1 MKGKIFGY
9 LEGGGSGGL
18 KLSGDLARHEEW
30 TEAILPADAERLGV
44 ETETNHRPL
53 IMFAAIILGAISLL
67 SVRLFSLQIIGGG
80 DNLALADGNRTRQQ
94 VTRAPRGDIRDRYGV
109 ALASNQASFDVTVIP
124 QQLPRDVSV
133 RSALYG
139 RVAATLGMTSAD
151 VQAKAEVTCK
161 GLSISSGCLTIP
173 IPQLIAA
180 NVERNRALM
189 IDQDSAALPGFSLD
203 TNPIRKYKDDG
214 LLSVSLGYT
223 GRVNVDEAVVDR
235 SYGPTDLIG
244 KLGLEK
250 QYESILRG
258 KNGYKQ
264 TEVDAMGRPVRVL
277 ASQNPSPGSN
287 LILTIDMGLQRTL
300 AESIAK
306 QMTAS
311 GAKRASGIAINPKTG
326 EVLAAVSL
334 PSYDNNLFGGG
345 ISNDDYQR
353 LVKDPGQPLF
363 NKVTSGTYP
372 SGSII
377 KPIGAAA
384 ALEAGIVTVATSV
397 LDAGQITVPNKFD
410 PSKPS
415 IYKGWETGHG
425 GLGIM
430 NVLTA
435 LSRSSDIFF
444 YKVMGGL
451 TGTNEDFARPLGV
464 TKLIDYYKLF
474 GLGARTG
481 IDLPNEAVGRV
492 PTPAWKKSFS
502 GEGWYTGDTYNIS
515 VGQGDILV
523 SPLQMVT
530 SLAAI
535 ANGGILYKPHFL
547 SSVTDSLG
555 QVTQTFLPEIIRQN
569 FIGKSNIDIV
579 RRGMLMAV
587 NDPNGTACCR
597 IKQDVP
603 VVVAGKTGTAETVVH
618 DDGSGALLQSRP
630 HAWFEA
636 FAPFNDPKIAI
647 VVLVEN
653 SGEGAQYSAPAVREA
668 LAWYFT
674 QGAGSR

>member
-9 LEGGGSGGL
+9 LEGNESSGL

-30 TEAILPADAERLGV
+30 TEAILPADAERLGA
-44 ETETNHRPL
+44 ETEINRRPL
-53 IMFAAIILGAISLL
+53 IAYGAIILIAISLL
-67 SVRLFSLQIIGGG
+67 GARLFGLQIIGG
-80 DNLALADGNRTRQQ
+80 DHNLALADGNRTRQQ
-94 VTRAPRGDIRDRYGV
+94 VSRAPRGDIRDRNGV
-109 ALASNQASFDVTVIP
+109 VLASNQASFDVTVIP
-124 QQLPRDVSV
+124 QQLPKDESARA
-133 RSALYG
+133 ALYG
-139 RVAATLGMTSAD
+139 RVAATLGMSASD

-161 GLSISSGCLTIP
+161 GLKLSSGCLTMP

-189 IDQDSAALPGFSLD
+189 IDQDSVTLPGFSLD
-203 TNPIRKYKDDG
+203 TNPIRQYKDDG
-214 LLSVSLGYT
+214 VLSVFLGYT
-223 GRVNVDEAVVDR
+223 GRVNPDEAAGDR

-250 QYESILRG
+250 QYEPVLRG

-277 ASQNPSPGSN
+277 ASQDPSPGSN
-287 LILTIDMGLQRTL
+287 LILTVDMELQRKL
-300 AESIAK
+300 AEAIAK
-306 QMTAS
+306 QMVVS
-311 GAKRASGIAINPKTG
+311 GAKRASGVALNPKTG

-334 PSYDNNLFGGG
+334 PSYDNNLFSGG

-384 ALEAGIVTVATSV
+384 ALEAGIVTAATSV
-397 LDAGQITVPNKFD
+397 LDAGLITVPNKYD

-425 GLGIM
+425 GLGM
-430 NVLTA
+430 MTVLTA

-451 TGTNEDFARPLGV
+451 TGTKEDFTHPLGV
-464 TKLIDYYKLF
+464 TKLTDYYKLF
-474 GLGARTG
+474 GLGSRTG

-492 PTPAWKKSFS
+492 PTPAWKKAFS
-502 GEGWYTGDTYNIS
+502 GDGWYSGDTYNIS
-515 VGQGDILV
+515 VGQGDLLV
-523 SPLQMVT
+523 SPLQMAT
-530 SLAAI
+530 SLAAV
-535 ANGGILYKPHFL
+535 ANGGTLYKPHFL
-547 SSVTDSLG
+547 NSVTDSLG
-555 QVTQTFLPEIIRQN
+555 KVTQTFIPEIIRQN
-569 FIGKSNIDIV
+569 FVSKGNIDIV
-579 RRGMLMAV
+579 RRGMWMAV
-587 NDPNGTACCR
+587 NDPTGTACCR
-597 IKQDVP
+597 IKQEVP
-603 VVVAGKTGTAETVVH
+603 VEVGGKTGTAETVVH
-618 DDGSGALLQSRP
+618 DDGSGAMLQSRP

-636 FAPFNDPKIAI
+636 FAPFNNPTIAI
-647 VVLVEN
+647 VVLVEH
-653 SGEGAQYSAPAVREA
+653 SGEGAEYSAPAVRET
-668 LAWYFT
+668 LSWYFT
-674 QGAGSR
+674 QGAGSK